1 MKRFTPPVCL
11 VRIIQLI
18 GTSRTTTTH
27 LLDVLHDNT
36 GASITAQEF
45 MLLLLGQIIAKIEST
60 QGVAAR
66 QVRQAKAV
74 PQNIRILQLEAF
86 ARSVSLAKLK
96 IRNAGG
102 VDDVLTVGVMIR
114 SWPVKL
120 VGVEI
125 MAI

>member
-1 MKRFTPPVCL
+1 
-11 VRIIQLI
+11 
-18 GTSRTTTTH
+18 
-27 LLDVLHDNT
+27 VLHDNT